1 MPLTLP
7 SLPYEHAALAPF
19 MSDATLKLH
28 HGVHHAGYVDRV
40 NALARGTA
48 LADLPLRSIVERS
61 ARDPAA
67 RGLFNSAAQA
77 WNHDFFWRSLRPA
90 GERSAVPA
98 RLAARI
104 AKDFGGQERL
114 IALLKST
121 ALSVFGS
128 GWVWLIERDGR
139 LRVEATAN
147 ADGPIVSGGVPGLVI
162 DVWEHAYY
170 LDYQARRAD
179 YVSAVIEH
187 LLDWDFAERN
197 LFANQ
202 RERGH
207 EANV

>member
-1 MPLTLP
+1 MPLTLS
-7 SLPYEHAALAPF
+7 SLPYEHDALEPF
-19 MSDATLKLH
+19 MSAATLKLH

-40 NALARGTA
+40 NALVRGTG
-48 LADLPLRSIVERS
+48 LANLPLGSIVERS

-67 RGLFNSAAQA
+67 RSLFNSAAQA
-77 WNHDFFWRSLRPA
+77 WNHAFFWRSLRPA
-90 GERSAVPA
+90 GERPA
-98 RLAARI
+98 MPTRLAARI

-114 IALLKST
+114 IALLKSA

-128 GWVWLIERDGR
+128 GWVWLLEREGR

-147 ADGPIVSGGVPGLVI
+147 ADCPVVFGGVPGLVI

-187 LLDWDFAERN
+187 LLDWEFAARN
-197 LFANQ
+197 LLAEEVQ
-202 RERGH
+202 H
-207 EANV
+207 A